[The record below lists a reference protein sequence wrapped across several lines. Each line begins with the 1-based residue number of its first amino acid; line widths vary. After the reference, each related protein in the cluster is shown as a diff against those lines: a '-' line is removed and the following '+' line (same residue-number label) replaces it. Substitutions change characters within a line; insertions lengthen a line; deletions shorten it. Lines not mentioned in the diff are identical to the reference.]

1 MNLKCDNDN
10 TIHNLHESGLG
21 LGQHSFIHSNH
32 LHLKYSMLSL
42 VSLIHLYSALH

>member
-1 MNLKCDNDN
+1 MNSKCDND
-10 TIHNLHESGLG
+10 TIHYLHESGLG
-21 LGQHSFIHSNH
+21 LGQHSFIHSKH